1 MLCPVLWL
9 SVVFLLSTTFAEPN
23 LFNDGQLGAILGTSF
38 GIPGANATFDY
49 VVVGGGTAGLTVAT
63 RLAEDPTVSV
73 AVVEAGGFYEIDNGN
88 LSVVPGLASAFTGSD
103 PKNFQPLVD
112 WGFST
117 VPQPVRSAEAEEQ
130 ETIHHVWL
138 ILPRRVP
145 TIAAFIMR
153 VAKH

>member
-1 MLCPVLWL
+1 MLCPGLLL
-9 SVVFLLSTTFAEPN
+9 SVIFLFSITFAEPN
-23 LFNDGQLGAILGTSF
+23 LFNDGQLSAILGTSF

-88 LSVVPGLASAFTGSD
+88 LSVVPGSASAFTGSD

-117 VPQPVRSAEAEEQ
+117 IPQPVGSAEAEEQ
-130 ETIHHVWL
+130 ETIHH
-138 ILPRRVP
+138 
-145 TIAAFIMR
+145 F
-153 VAKH
+153 